1 MVEIWI
7 FHSNLQLCSL
17 YRQLVVSYVV
27 YCLNIWLCAYKLSG
41 GNLWIGFISRQMVNE
56 NMIEN
61 SRLVTL
67 SGNWLIYTYSI
78 YTFDIFIWIMTMLP
92 SQETGWYNLVQIYDH
107 DILRGNWLIHILF
120 WSFAFFIYIFD
131 LITFPG
137 NRLIQIF
144 FSLWPCYS

>member
-1 MVEIWI
+1 
-7 FHSNLQLCSL
+7 
-17 YRQLVVSYVV
+17 
-27 YCLNIWLCAYKLSG
+27 
-41 GNLWIGFISRQMVNE
+41 MVNE

-144 FSLWPCYS
+144 F